1 MLEVQHYVDHVY
13 IHLGYMDMVFE
24 TSQEACYYYDTYNP
38 HMRSLFDSD
47 TYTSLSRRQVSF
59 HNGTGLRPPFRD
71 PFCSKPDG
79 RSDIDPTTNYR
90 FVVRE
95 YDGERLSICKFH
107 KNYAPNVT
115 RTTDTY
121 FNRVIS
127 MSTKKLDRK
136 TIYRHT

>member
-1 MLEVQHYVDHVY
+1 MPYMLEVQHYVDHVY

-24 TSQEACYYYDTYNP
+24 TSQQACYYYDTYNP
-38 HMRSLFDSD
+38 HMRSLFDS
-47 TYTSLSRRQVSF
+47 
-59 HNGTGLRPPFRD
+59 
-71 PFCSKPDG
+71 KPAG

-136 TIYRHT
+136 TIYHHT